1 MCSTT
6 YGNRNNNNA
15 VEKTMMLN
23 AMLILCS
30 IEFSL
35 EPGNVST
42 LLKTNR
48 TRMLLQVYGPINE
61 NSFNSNDVHV
71 GENAVFAGLFI
82 GELLLWQWT

>member
-1 MCSTT
+1 
-6 YGNRNNNNA
+6 
-15 VEKTMMLN
+15 MMLN

-48 TRMLLQVYGPINE
+48 TRMLLQVYGARNE
-61 NSFNSNDVHV
+61 NSFDV

-82 GELLLWQWT
+82 QGEW